1 MFGMMRCCLLMVLL
15 FSLPGWAQKFSA
27 ADLRL
32 LNAYST
38 GIFTNDVQAKAD
50 THFLKASL
58 KVQPIWPKRKDGV
71 WLFVEKT
78 DTGRYYQVWHFYLQD
93 DTTVL
98 LQFLNFKVN
107 QQAVQLSQDIK
118 QQSKLYMYNLLARHG
133 CELYMKKNK
142 TGYVAT
148 SAGKDCLAKG
158 LGIEYTAFNISLTK
172 NTIVW
177 QENSFDKDDRK
188 TEGRAYN
195 YSKQV
200 KSLK

>member
-1 MFGMMRCCLLMVLL
+1 MTRCCLLMLLL
-15 FSLPGWAQKFSA
+15 FSLPGWAQKFSV

-38 GIFTNDVQAKAD
+38 GIFTNDIQVKAD
-50 THFLKASL
+50 TLFLKSSL

-71 WLFVEKT
+71 WLFAEKT

-93 DTTVL
+93 DTTIL

-118 QQSKLYMYNLLARHG
+118 QQSKLFMYNLLARHG
-133 CELYMKKNK
+133 CELYLKKIK
-142 TGYVAT
+142 MGYMAT
-148 SAGKDCLAKG
+148 SAGKDCIISET
-158 LGIEYTAFNISLTK
+158 GIAYTTFNISFAK

-177 QENSFDKDDRK
+177 QENVFDKDDKK
-188 TEGRAYN
+188 TEGGEYRF
-195 YSKQV
+195 SKQV